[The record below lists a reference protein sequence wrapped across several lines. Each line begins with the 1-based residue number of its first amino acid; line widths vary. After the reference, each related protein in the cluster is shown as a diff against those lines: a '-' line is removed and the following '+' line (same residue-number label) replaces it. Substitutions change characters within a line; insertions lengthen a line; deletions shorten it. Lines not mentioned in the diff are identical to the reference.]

1 MAQAYQCDRCGKFYT
16 GPMYENI
23 NLKKYEIRYTNTN
36 KFLDLCEKCT
46 DDLRNF
52 IDGKEEGA

>member
-1 MAQAYQCDRCGKFYT
+1 MAKAYQCDRCGKFYT
-16 GPMYENI
+16 GPIYENI

-36 KFLDLCEKCT
+36 KFLDLCEKCI

-52 IDGKEEGA
+52 IDGKE